1 MVSQK
6 VENTAERETM
16 TLLSVSSPNAIT
28 EAVKILT
35 SGGVVVYPTDT
46 LYGLGADALN
56 SEAVEKISKIKR
68 RPGPWSIAVTDL
80 NMLKEYCKI
89 PIHHEEFINSQ
100 LPGAVTL
107 ILPGTSHQIENFVAS
122 GNTVGVRIP
131 NHSVP
136 VELAKALK
144 KPITSTSVNRTGEP
158 PLNDPKTIDKQFS
171 TEIDLIIDAGTLPC
185 SSGSTI
191 YNLTTENVKTV
202 R

>member
-1 MVSQK
+1 MK
-6 VENTAERETM
+6 
-16 TLLSVSSPNAIT
+16 LLSILSPDAIT
-28 EAVKILT
+28 EATEILA

-56 SEAVEKISKIKR
+56 SEAVEKVSKIKGR
-68 RPGPWSIAVTDL
+68 HGPWSIAVTNLD
-80 NMLKEYCKI
+80 MLKEYCQL
-89 PIHHEEFINSQ
+89 PATHEEFINSQ

-107 ILPGTSHQIENFVAS
+107 ILPGASDRLANNIVAP

-131 NHSVP
+131 DHSIP

-144 KPITSTSVNRTGEP
+144 KPITSTSVNRTGKP
-158 PLNDPKTIDKQFS
+158 PLNDPKTIRKQFS
-171 TEIDLIIDAGTLPC
+171 TEIDLIIDAGTLPS

-191 YNLTTENVKTV
+191 YDLTTESLKTV

>member
-1 MVSQK
+1 MK
-6 VENTAERETM
+6 
-16 TLLSVSSPNAIT
+16 LLSVSSPNAIT

-46 LYGLGADALN
+46 LYGLGVDALN

-68 RPGPWSIAVTDL
+68 RPGPWSIVVTDL
-80 NMLKEYCKI
+80 DMLKEYCKI

-107 ILPGTSHQIENFVAS
+107 ILPGASHQIENFVAP

-131 NHSVP
+131 DHSVP

-171 TEIDLIIDAGTLPC
+171 TEIDLIIDAGTLPS

-191 YNLTTENVKTV
+191 YDLTTESVKAV

>member
-1 MVSQK
+1 
-6 VENTAERETM
+6 M

-68 RPGPWSIAVTDL
+68 RPGPWSIVVTDL
-80 NMLKEYCKI
+80 DMLKEYCKI
-89 PIHHEEFINSQ
+89 PISHEEFINSQ

-107 ILPGTSHQIENFVAS
+107 ILPGASHQIEDFVAP

-171 TEIDLIIDAGTLPC
+171 TEIDLIIDAGTLPF

-191 YNLTTENVKTV
+191 YDLTTESVKAV